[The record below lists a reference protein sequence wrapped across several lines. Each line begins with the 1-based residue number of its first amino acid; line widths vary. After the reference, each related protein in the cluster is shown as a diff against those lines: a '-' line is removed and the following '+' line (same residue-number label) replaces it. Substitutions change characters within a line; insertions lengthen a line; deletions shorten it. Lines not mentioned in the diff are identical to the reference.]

1 MRLSLYK
8 AVMYSIEKGYINA
21 KKLKFNYDKK
31 SITYDGKIVVSDG
44 VCVSEYFLGIPVDEG
59 LAFDVGFSGTFI
71 ETLEK
76 LYGDYYLSERTHTR
90 GINFVAKKSDCNSD
104 ILKFLDGS
112 GEYHRVKLEVFL
124 FCVIVSRLYSW
135 EFSCHWF
142 WRSVKYP
149 KLYLYRRWFE

>member
-8 AVMYSIEKGYINA
+8 AVMYLVEEGHINP

-31 SITYDGKIVVSDG
+31 SITYDGNVVVSDG
-44 VCVSEYFLGIPVDEG
+44 VCVSDCFFGIPLYEG
-59 LAFDVGFSGTFI
+59 MSFDVSFSGTFL

-76 LYGDYYLSERTHTR
+76 LYEDYYLSERIHTK

-112 GEYHRVKLEVFL
+112 GEYYRVKLEVFL
-124 FCVIVSRLYSW
+124 FCVIVGRLYSW
-135 EFSCHWF
+135 EFGSMWYWH
-142 WRSVKYP
+142 SSSYS